1 MLPCGFR
8 QEYSFQNPL
17 IQFLQKSEK
26 YINKSGAV
34 GRVLID
40 LLKVFQ
46 WLKGSNMDADPAEF

>member
-1 MLPCGFR
+1 MWIQTG
-8 QEYSFQNPL
+8 YSFQNPL

>member
-1 MLPCGFR
+1 MW
-8 QEYSFQNPL
+8 
-17 IQFLQKSEK
+17 IQTGIQLSKSSNSVSTKSEK

-40 LLKVFQ
+40 LLEVFQ